1 MALKAKWTCWIAQD
15 SAFIIDWTEFMVF
28 KRWGRIAPWHAR
40 IFVTL
45 SFVQTMLVGP
55 DLLNS
60 LAMISTIVAKN
71 GSIDL
76 AGTIVVSNGAMG
88 N

>member
-1 MALKAKWTCWIAQD
+1 M
-15 SAFIIDWTEFMVF
+15 
-28 KRWGRIAPWHAR
+28 
-40 IFVTL
+40 TL